1 MARFDDGRFAGE
13 RDAARGVLEHADV
26 TIAKLGGGGGGGESG
41 AEDAAARDCASRAS
55 TVWASLVRGRGDVAS
70 AREATTKA
78 MTFAASAE
86 DATSARAME
95 ALMRSRE
102 RATSAPWETIARALG
117 DEDEKDASR
126 AAALA
131 GARTLASLTR
141 FRVDD
146 AFASAERCAR
156 AVVDGAALE
165 GAKSSPHGWAVATA
179 LKTLGHVERIR
190 AAADDADARA
200 RALEYYTRA
209 LEYAT
214 DVSVNDSPGAVASR
228 VIAEEL
234 IVDCRLALAQ
244 LFVSAEDA
252 TLAETHAARAV
263 SGAEALGDEKHPCVG
278 VAVAVSGDV
287 YVAKALRSASG
298 ASALGDGAGVM
309 FAEGL
314 YRNAIKLMH
323 YPHVVEDAKI
333 VLDYEA
339 RHLCALLHARY
350 SSVLRASG
358 EQRRSKSD
366 AWLASAKL
374 LWPDERARDE
384 GGVNGIDVVTSAATK
399 LGTKHG
405 IQVLI
410 DLQQMTPLTA
420 GLLL

>member
-1 MARFDDGRFAGE
+1 
-13 RDAARGVLEHADV
+13 VLEHADV
-26 TIAKLGGGGGGGESG
+26 MIAKIGSG
-41 AEDAAARDCASRAS
+41 VDDGAARDCASRAS
-55 TVWASLVRGRGDVAS
+55 TVWASLIRSRGDATS

-78 MTFAASAE
+78 MTFATSAE
-86 DATSARAME
+86 DVTSARAME
-95 ALMRSRE
+95 ALTMSRE
-102 RATSAPWETIARALG
+102 CAKGKPWEVIERALG
-117 DEDEKDASR
+117 DEAKALSDASR

-131 GARTLASLTR
+131 GARALAALTR

-146 AFASAERCAR
+146 AFASAERCAESVIDR
-156 AVVDGAALE
+156 AALE
-165 GAKSSPHGWAVATA
+165 EAKSAPHGWAVATA
-179 LKTLGHVERIR
+179 LKTLGHVERLR
-190 AAADDADARA
+190 AADDDAYA

-214 DVSVNDSPGAVASR
+214 DVSINESPGAMASK
-228 VIAEEL
+228 VIAEEI

-244 LFVSAEDA
+244 LLISAEDV

-263 SGAEALGDEKHPCVG
+263 SGAEALGDDKHPCVG

-287 YVAKALRSASG
+287 YVAKALRSTSG

-323 YPHVVEDAKI
+323 YPHMVEDAEI

-358 EQRRSKSD
+358 EQRRSESD

-374 LWPDERARDE
+374 LWPDERERDE
-384 GGVNGIDVVTSAATK
+384 GGVNGLDVVTSAATK
-399 LGTKHG
+399 LGTKNG
-405 IQVLI
+405 IEVLI
-410 DLQQMTPLTA
+410 DLQQMTPLTV
-420 GLLL
+420 GR